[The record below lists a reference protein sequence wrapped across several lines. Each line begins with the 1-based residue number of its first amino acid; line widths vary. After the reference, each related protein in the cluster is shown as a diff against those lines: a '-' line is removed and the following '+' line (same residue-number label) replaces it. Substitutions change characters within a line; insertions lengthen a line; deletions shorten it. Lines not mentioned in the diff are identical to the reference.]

1 MVTNVGVNTPP
12 EMVGFVSVRLP
23 TVVVLAPSV
32 RVALPSPIVTLDKNE
47 FGKVADT
54 DETLALSSV
63 RLPMFGELA
72 PRDTV
77 VLPRVTELLDRKLLG
92 NVGETEVM
100 LALANVPP
108 ECATELI
115 VPPVMT
121 TALAF

>member
-1 MVTNVGVNTPP
+1 
-12 EMVGFVSVRLP
+12 MVGFVSVRLP

-77 VLPRVTELLDRKLLG
+77 VLPNWTVLFVRPLFGIVALICDGAIEIVVFAAAVSWPWALTV
-92 NVGETEVM
+92 NVATVE
-100 LALANVPP
+100 ALP
-108 ECATELI
+108 
-115 VPPVMT
+115 
-121 TALAF
+121 

>member
-1 MVTNVGVNTPP
+1 
-12 EMVGFVSVRLP
+12 MVGFVSVRLP

-32 RVALPSPIVTLDKNE
+32 RVAFPSPIVTLDKNE

-77 VLPRVTELLDRKLLG
+77 VLPNWTVLL
-92 NVGETEVM
+92 
-100 LALANVPP
+100 ASP
-108 ECATELI
+108 EFGIDVLMADDGMLI
-115 VPPVMT
+115 VVL
-121 TALAF
+121 LAAVN